1 MGGLARG
8 ATPGGGRRRI
18 ACGRAMAGATPGGG
32 RKTTRPLDPPPVIAP
47 GVVGIS
53 NRRLVPR
60 VPSRAER
67 SIDTDASP
75 RIAGAAG
82 LPVLTPSAIAGAAP
96 RMNAAAVK
104 ATGAHRLD
112 VRSSASLPDAANLMR
127 FTFRPPHIL
136 RWPILR
142 NSYSAQLLRAALKAK
157 AVEKSSLWP
166 LSPGPNVQQAL
177 RARQQIQTQRLH
189 SARYR
194 RREVNFG
201 LTKGLALHHKV

>member
-1 MGGLARG
+1 MAGAAGGVAGFAAAGAGGAGFAAAGAAGGFTGSTLIGVAGLVSSGWTARAIWMGGLASG
-8 ATPGGGRRRI
+8 ETPGGGRSRI

-32 RKTTRPLDPPPVIAP
+32 RKTTRPLDPPPVIPP

-82 LPVLTPSAIAGAAP
+82 LPVLTPSAIAGETP
-96 RMNAAAVK
+96 NRNAAAVK
-104 ATGAHRLD
+104 ATGAQRLD

-142 NSYSAQLLRAALKAK
+142 SSYSR
-157 AVEKSSLWP
+157 
-166 LSPGPNVQQAL
+166 NYC
-177 RARQQIQTQRLH
+177 ARR
-189 SARYR
+189 
-194 RREVNFG
+194 
-201 LTKGLALHHKV
+201 